1 MGQISCFQGNELTEF
16 NVLLL
21 GPSGSG
27 KTRIVTEKTLGPT
40 IKLEKHLI
48 KLNDTHGLNFYDT
61 PGILSLFKQC
71 LNQDII
77 QSVDIIACFPN
88 SEQYKDYIK
97 ELLQNNTKLF
107 KQIPFYDIPGDLDSK
122 EIRNKIYLFILSQSK
137 RKSKKPSYNQEIV

>member
-27 KTRIVTEKTLGPT
+27 KTRVVTEKTLGPT
-40 IKLEKHLI
+40 IKLEKHLV
-48 KLNDTHGLNFYDT
+48 KLNDAHGLNFYDT

-71 LNQDII
+71 LNLDII
-77 QSVDIIACFPN
+77 QSVDIIVCFPN
-88 SEQYKDYIK
+88 SEQYKEHIK

-107 KQIPFYDIPGDLDSK
+107 KQIPFYDIPGELESK
-122 EIRNKIYLFILSQSK
+122 EIRNKIYLYILSQSK
-137 RKSKKPSYNQEIV
+137 RKSKKPSYYQEIV

>member
-16 NVLLL
+16 NVLLI

-27 KTRIVTEKTLGPT
+27 KTRVVTEKTLGPT

-61 PGILSLFKQC
+61 PGIFSLFKQC

-77 QSVDIIACFPN
+77 QCFDIIACFPN
-88 SEQYKDYIK
+88 SEQYKEYIK

-107 KQIPFYDIPGDLDSK
+107 KQIPFYDIPGDLESK
-122 EIRNKIYLFILSQSK
+122 EIRNKIYLQILSQSK

>member
-1 MGQISCFQGNELTEF
+1 MGQISCFQANELTEF
-16 NVLLL
+16 NVLLI

-27 KTRIVTEKTLGPT
+27 KTRLVTEKTLGPT

-48 KLNDTHGLNFYDT
+48 KLNETHGLNFYDT

-71 LNQDII
+71 LNQDIL

-88 SEQYKDYIK
+88 SEQYKNYIK

-107 KQIPFYDIPGDLDSK
+107 KQIPFYDIPGDLESK
-122 EIRNKIYLFILSQSK
+122 EISNKIYLFILSQSK